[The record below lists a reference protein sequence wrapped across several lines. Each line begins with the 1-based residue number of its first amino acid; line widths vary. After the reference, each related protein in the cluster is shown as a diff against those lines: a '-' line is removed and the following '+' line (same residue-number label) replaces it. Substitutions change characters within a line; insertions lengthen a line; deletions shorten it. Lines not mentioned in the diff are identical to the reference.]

1 MSYILCC
8 NIIIC
13 IIFIALY
20 SKNAYIHLDH
30 YGLYFRLSL
39 LVELFP
45 MVFQYDRLV
54 SRIHHTHRIRLPNCC
69 QHLKR
74 VIRVLAEQQET
85 ELDLTYC

>member
-1 MSYILCC
+1 
-8 NIIIC
+8 
-13 IIFIALY
+13 
-20 SKNAYIHLDH
+20 
-30 YGLYFRLSL
+30 
-39 LVELFP
+39 
-45 MVFQYDRLV
+45 MVFQYDRLF